1 MTAPIELTGEGLV
14 LRTTHPEDA
23 AELRR
28 IRLEPE
34 ISRWWDEPEENFP
47 MDLDADL
54 TRLTILAADEIVG
67 MVQFGE
73 EPDPKYRSASL
84 DIFISAARQR
94 RGFASEALR
103 LVAAHLTSERGHHRL
118 VIDPAADNEAAI
130 ACYSKLGFRAVG
142 RMRRSERDGD
152 GGGWHDQLLMELV
165 APDSPADA

>member
-1 MTAPIELTGEGLV
+1 MTAPIELTGEALV

-28 IRLEPE
+28 IRLEP
-34 ISRWWDEPEENFP
+34 
-47 MDLDADL
+47 
-54 TRLTILAADEIVG
+54 G
-67 MVQFGE
+67 
-73 EPDPKYRSASL
+73 
-84 DIFISAARQR
+84 RQR

-152 GGGWHDQLLMELV
+152 GGG
-165 APDSPADA
+165 